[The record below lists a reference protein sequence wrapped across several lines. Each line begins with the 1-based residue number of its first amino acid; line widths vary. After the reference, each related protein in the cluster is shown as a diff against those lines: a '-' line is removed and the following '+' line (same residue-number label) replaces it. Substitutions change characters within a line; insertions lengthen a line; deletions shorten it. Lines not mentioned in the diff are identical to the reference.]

1 MLIHG
6 ASVEICE
13 ECDAGRAASPHRI
26 GRDGR
31 PSGIGSGGAS
41 RAACHSSS
49 SSCPSSSLKQGG
61 GRINT
66 SGGS

>member
-6 ASVEICE
+6 ASVEIRE
-13 ECDAGRAASPHRI
+13 ECGADGAASPHRI
-26 GRDGR
+26 GHDGR

-41 RAACHSSS
+41 RAACPSS

-61 GRINT
+61 GRSNT
-66 SGGS
+66 SGDS